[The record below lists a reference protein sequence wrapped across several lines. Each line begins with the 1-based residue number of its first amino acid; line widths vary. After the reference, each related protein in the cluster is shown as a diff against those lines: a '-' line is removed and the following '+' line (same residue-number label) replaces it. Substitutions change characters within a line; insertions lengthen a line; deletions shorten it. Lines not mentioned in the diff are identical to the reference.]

1 MNMNNSNSRE
11 LTRKTIRRTILRM
24 ERPFNVV
31 DLFYTLEKD
40 HDIQDRKLILDIL
53 DEMCESGVI
62 SYSEIYDDCWAFAV
76 VAGAT
81 A

>member
-1 MNMNNSNSRE
+1 MNNSNSRVF
-11 LTRKTIRRTILRM
+11 TRRTIRKTILNM

-40 HDIQDRKLILDIL
+40 HGILDRKLIMDIL
-53 DEMCESGVI
+53 DEMCESGEI
-62 SYSEIYDDCWAFAV
+62 SYSEIYDNCWAFAV

>member
-1 MNMNNSNSRE
+1 MSMNSSNSRVV
-11 LTRKTIRRTILRM
+11 TRRTIRRTILSM

-40 HDIQDRKLILDIL
+40 HGIQDRKLILDTL
-53 DEMCESGVI
+53 DEMCESGEI